1 VINNSEENE
10 NEVEGYVALQGNIYY
25 QVLENLFVEE
35 ALVILSLNYFIVFVS
50 IYKEQLIVV
59 IGIIDNFYK
68 GCVPF
73 PRAGLFFYVR
83 VVIRI

>member
-1 VINNSEENE
+1 MIELNLIYIYEDGNNVINNSEENE

-50 IYKEQLIVV
+50 IYKEQLIVLV
-59 IGIIDNFYK
+59 
-68 GCVPF
+68 
-73 PRAGLFFYVR
+73 
-83 VVIRI
+83 